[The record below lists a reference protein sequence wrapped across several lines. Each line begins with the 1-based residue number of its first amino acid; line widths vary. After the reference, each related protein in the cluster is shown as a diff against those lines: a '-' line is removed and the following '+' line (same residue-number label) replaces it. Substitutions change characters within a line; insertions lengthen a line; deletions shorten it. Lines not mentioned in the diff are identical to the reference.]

1 MLAER
6 TFCSDFLFSGT
17 STFSCPSPK
26 NCPSLPA
33 LTPLALAKKESL
45 TDSGTDTE
53 AMSTLVEVAITY
65 AWLTRRRGTPLSL
78 FCQFPIPCIPSRV
91 DILERTGNE
100 QKTRVELLEEDDP
113 LSAVLSAEQD
123 QDGSGGDGFP
133 QNSLAVGLSGSFW
146 SGNILG
152 WVVLGCL

>member
-1 MLAER
+1 M
-6 TFCSDFLFSGT
+6 
-17 STFSCPSPK
+17 
-26 NCPSLPA
+26 SL
-33 LTPLALAKKESL
+33 
-45 TDSGTDTE
+45 
-53 AMSTLVEVAITY
+53 Y
-65 AWLTRRRGTPLSL
+65 H
-78 FCQFPIPCIPSRV
+78 QFPIPYIPSIKF

-123 QDGSGGDGFP
+123 QDGSGGDGLP
-133 QNSLAVGLSGSFW
+133 QNSLAVGLSGNLL

>member
-1 MLAER
+1 M
-6 TFCSDFLFSGT
+6 
-17 STFSCPSPK
+17 
-26 NCPSLPA
+26 
-33 LTPLALAKKESL
+33 
-45 TDSGTDTE
+45 
-53 AMSTLVEVAITY
+53 
-65 AWLTRRRGTPLSL
+65 GTPLSL
-78 FCQFPIPCIPSRV
+78 YHQFPIPCIPSIKF

-123 QDGSGGDGFP
+123 QDGSGGDGLP
-133 QNSLAVGLSGSFW
+133 QNSLAVGLSGNLL